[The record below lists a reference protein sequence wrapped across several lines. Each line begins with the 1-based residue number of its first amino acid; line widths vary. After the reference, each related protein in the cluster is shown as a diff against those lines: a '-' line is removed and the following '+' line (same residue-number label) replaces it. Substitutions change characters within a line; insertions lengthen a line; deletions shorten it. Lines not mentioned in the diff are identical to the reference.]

1 MRSRRARRC
10 RACSAPPR
18 FNGCRAVVTGASRG
32 IGAGIAQRLAAEG
45 ADVALVARTL
55 DKNDQLPGSLR
66 ETQVA
71 CEKYGTRIGT
81 VVADL
86 ADERARARMIP
97 EASDV
102 LGGTIDVLVNNAAA
116 AVAVPITEVSPQQ
129 QRVAFE

>member
-1 MRSRRARRC
+1 M
-10 RACSAPPR
+10 
-18 FNGCRAVVTGASRG
+18 
-32 IGAGIAQRLAAEG
+32 
-45 ADVALVARTL
+45 
-55 DKNDQLPGSLR
+55 
-66 ETQVA
+66 A